1 MNSRYLIFCN
11 NLSKTDIKNTEIIDI
26 YDKDFTQQSEDVHIN
41 NTSQFHLLGVH
52 FPFEMIENLLRGYT
66 ENITTNVAP
75 LRIKVYLN
83 SHYSH
88 DLILEENGAFLK
100 QHFPMLISLYHVKDT
115 KLSGPMLF
123 DEYSIW
129 EVTNNYIQ
137 IQIVSVYKYNK
148 DKLQIDI

>member
-26 YDKDFTQQSEDVHIN
+26 YDKDCTQQSQDIDITNKSE
-41 NTSQFHLLGVH
+41 FRLLGLH

-66 ENITTNVAP
+66 ENILNNVAP

-88 DLILEENGAFLK
+88 ELILEENGAFLK

-129 EVTNNYIQ
+129 EVQNKYIQ

>member
-100 QHFPMLISLYHVKDT
+100 QHFPMLISLYHKD
-115 KLSGPMLF
+115 MAF
-123 DEYSIW
+123 DQCCLMVIW